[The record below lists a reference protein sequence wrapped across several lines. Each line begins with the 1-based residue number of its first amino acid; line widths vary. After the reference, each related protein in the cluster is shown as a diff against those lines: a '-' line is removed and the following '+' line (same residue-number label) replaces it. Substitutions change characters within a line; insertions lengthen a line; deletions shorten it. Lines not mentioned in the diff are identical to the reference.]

1 MLEKILPRLSSRWRE
16 PLFKAPRDPAES
28 ETVTLVLIIEDEKD
42 LRSGLAQALSR
53 AQFDVA
59 EAEDGE
65 EGYAAILALRP
76 DLVLCDI
83 SMPGLRGDQLLRRL
97 RRDHPDLDRTPFLF
111 LTALADR
118 DSVLAGQE
126 MGADD
131 YLTKPVD
138 LKLLIGLIRQRLDQA
153 ERWGQSY
160 LGEFESERRRFLD
173 TLSARTRL
181 SFLSAAD
188 VLNRLGDAV
197 LLFNGSAELVFANRA
212 ARRLL
217 DQDDGIVVQNGRLVA
232 TRGEDTRRIRDLL
245 KAIPGG
251 GPGQPSLHLSIE
263 RPSGRRPY
271 AMRIARLE
279 SGPGLDDGSG
289 ALAAVFL
296 SDPEVRPRPSEASL
310 VELYGLTQAEA
321 RTVADLA
328 TGLSVD
334 EAAEMQHISRNTVHH
349 YLKAAFR
356 KTGTTRQSE
365 MIAVVLSS
373 ATVEPGADDGGGG

>member
-1 MLEKILPRLSSRWRE
+1 MTLIL
-16 PLFKAPRDPAES
+16 
-28 ETVTLVLIIEDEKD
+28 VIEDEKE
-42 LRSGLAQALSR
+42 LRTGLAQALTR
-53 AQFDVA
+53 AQFDVV

-65 EGYAAILALRP
+65 EGYAAILASRP

-83 SMPGLRGDQLLRRL
+83 SMPGMRGDQLLRRL

-126 MGADD
+126 LGADD

-160 LGEFESERRRFLD
+160 LGEFERERRSFLE

-197 LLFNGSAELVFANRA
+197 LLFDGPGTLVFANRA

-217 DQDDGIVVQNGRLVA
+217 DQDDGIALQNGRLIA
-232 TRGEDTRRIRDLL
+232 TRGEDTRRIREMLQ
-245 KAIPGG
+245 IIQNG
-251 GPGQPSLHLSIE
+251 GPTQPSLHLSIG
-263 RPSGRRPY
+263 RPSGQRPY
-271 AMRIARLE
+271 AMRVARLE
-279 SGPGLDDGSG
+279 GGPGLDDGTG
-289 ALAAVFL
+289 ALSAVFL

-310 VELYGLTQAEA
+310 IDLYGLTQAEA

-334 EAAEMQHISRNTVHH
+334 EVAETQHISRNTVHH

-365 MIAVVLSS
+365 MIAVVLSG
-373 ATVEPGADDGGGG
+373 ATIEPGTDAGGGG